1 MCPVQRE
8 QWEMDKTQRLN
19 KIPEI
24 IQIYAEEKLR
34 EWELFLIW
42 NKHIFSTLYS
52 MAIIPKKKKSFKMKF
67 LKTDHRDKITC

>member
-1 MCPVQRE
+1 
-8 QWEMDKTQRLN
+8 MDKKQRLN

-24 IQIYAEEKLR
+24 IQIYAEEILR

-52 MAIIPKKKKSFKMKF
+52 RAIIQKKKIFQKEVFKNWPQ
-67 LKTDHRDKITC
+67 R